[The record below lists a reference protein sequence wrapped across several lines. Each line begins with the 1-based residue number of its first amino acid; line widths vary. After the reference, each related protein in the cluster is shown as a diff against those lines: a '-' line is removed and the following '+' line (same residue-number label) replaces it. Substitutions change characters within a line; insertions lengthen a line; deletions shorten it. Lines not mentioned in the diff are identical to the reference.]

1 MMRGLYIY
9 SESHVCDILVQ
20 FRRKKKQ
27 MVNQNDAGLFQKAE
41 GFLPNFA
48 RAF

>member
-1 MMRGLYIY
+1 MQYISLLGL
-9 SESHVCDILVQ
+9 SDKSMLLV
-20 FRRKKKQ
+20 FSF
-27 MVNQNDAGLFQKAE
+27 VYHEHFQNDAELFQKAE